1 MTGKRR
7 FGTIA
12 RGLLVVAALALLP
25 LAGLGLGQ
33 GPRTVVA
40 QAAAQDSLWA
50 GSIAGYVACANP
62 SSPSSLAGCF
72 SSYLPFVSNESFPTV
87 ATDGVNVYF
96 ATELTGGYS
105 CPIADL
111 VPNCS
116 RTFIGPFPGGGSVAV
131 TAIAAADGQVWIG
144 QDDGQIFRCSATI
157 PFVQN
162 PSQLPSGCV
171 LLDDAV
177 ERSVDSLLLA
187 NGRLYAGLGWA
198 ERNQQKNGILW
209 SCDPQAVNSCENLDL
224 YGDTTANSLAAGGG
238 YLWAGLDNGII
249 WRCDLNAVNA
259 CADWESAG
267 YPVESISYDGEGTLY
282 AAIQGKRNSV
292 GTGVIWSCPVA
303 AADRCSSVLSN
314 VNGASVAAGAGGVFS
329 STWTGLN
336 FGTSAY
342 TAASS
347 NLDQANLLYVPAGGV
362 TGVGGVSVALQGGK
376 WADKLGKRCTARG
389 KGLKGSVQVTGP
401 GGHDK
406 TVAVNLCAL
415 AKGGSVKETFDLLD
429 QGTYTVKAATTN
441 WKKRFGGSGSVTV
454 DPDRTSK
461 VKVRLTRS
469 GAGK

>member
-1 MTGKRR
+1 MGNRR
-7 FGTIA
+7 MGTIM

-25 LAGLGLGQ
+25 LAGLLPGQ
-33 GPRTVVA
+33 GPRRAEA

-72 SSYLPFVSNESFPTV
+72 SSYLPFVSNGSFPTV

-96 ATELTGGYS
+96 ATEDTGGYS

-111 VPNCS
+111 GANCS

-144 QDDGQIFRCSATI
+144 QSDGQIFRCSATI

-162 PSQLPSGCV
+162 PSQLPSGCTQ
-171 LLDDAV
+171 LDDAGDRGV
-177 ERSVDSLLLA
+177 WSLLLA

-259 CADWESAG
+259 CANWESAG
-267 YPVESISYDGEGTLY
+267 YPVKSISYDGEGTLY
-282 AAIQGKRNSV
+282 AAIQGKHNYG
-292 GTGVIWSCPVA
+292 GTGVIWSCPIA
-303 AADRCSSVLSN
+303 AANQCSSVLSN

-329 STWTGLN
+329 STLTGLN

-342 TAASS
+342 TAAASS
-347 NLDQANLLYVPAGGV
+347 FDQAILLYVPAGGV
-362 TGVGGVSVALQGGK
+362 SGVGGVSVNVLGGK
-376 WADKLGKRCTARG
+376 WTDKLGKRCARGG

-401 GGHDK
+401 G
-406 TVAVNLCAL
+406 V
-415 AKGGSVKETFDLLD
+415 
-429 QGTYTVKAATTN
+429 Y
-441 WKKRFGGSGSVTV
+441 
-454 DPDRTSK
+454 
-461 VKVRLTRS
+461 
-469 GAGK
+469 